1 MAATGLFLT
10 PTVVKLFMMQG
21 EREVGTGTGFFIF
34 IGGLKY
40 IVSAWHV
47 IAGRD
52 PTTGQPRNKCGMTP
66 DRMVLAVSSIKE
78 TQIMWTL
85 LNVDLGSAIDGGATW
100 YAHPAHGQ
108 DVDIA
113 VVPLGENF
121 ESGLARDLLDPEGHD
136 PNMFIDTGADVFLPG
151 FPLGIGDHF
160 FPVWKRA
167 SVATSLEWGD
177 GEKLRF
183 LVDTA
188 SREGMSGAPCFAISN
203 WRHYSKIP
211 GSTKVVIVERPLSHR
226 LLGVYTGR
234 LNAKDDLGAQLGIV
248 WRENLIF
255 DIIRARSLAV
265 VEIRRPPV
273 ATKSEPKP
281 IAEGSAHRDV
291 GE

>member
-1 MAATGLFLT
+1 
-10 PTVVKLFMMQG
+10 MMQG

-34 IGGLKY
+34 IDGRKY

-52 PTTGQPRNKCGMTP
+52 PTTGQPRNEYGITP
-66 DRMVLAVSSIKE
+66 DRMRLAVSSLDK
-78 TQIMWTL
+78 TQLMWTFQI
-85 LNVDLGSAIDGGATW
+85 VDLGSAIDGSATW
-100 YAHPAHGQ
+100 YSHPVLGQ

-121 ESGLARDLLDPEGHD
+121 NSGLAKDILDPDGYD
-136 PNMFIDTGADVFLPG
+136 PNMHIDTGAEVFLPG
-151 FPLGIGDHF
+151 FPLGIGDHL

-167 SVATSLEWGD
+167 SVATSLEWGE

-188 SREGMSGAPCFAISN
+188 SREGMSGAPCFATSN

-211 GSTKVVIVERPLSHR
+211 GTTKVAIVERPLSHR

-234 LNAKDDLGAQLGIV
+234 INAKDDLGAQLGIV

-255 DIIRARSLAV
+255 DIIEARNLAEV
-265 VEIRRPPV
+265 KIRRL
-273 ATKSEPKP
+273 
-281 IAEGSAHRDV
+281 SA
-291 GE
+291 